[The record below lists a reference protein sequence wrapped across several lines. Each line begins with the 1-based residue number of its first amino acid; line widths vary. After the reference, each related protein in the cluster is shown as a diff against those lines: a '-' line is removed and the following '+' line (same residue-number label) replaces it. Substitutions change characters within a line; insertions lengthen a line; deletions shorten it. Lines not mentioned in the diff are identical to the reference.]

1 MNSKIKEALNLFQ
14 KGQLNESREICLE
27 ILKLEPNSFDTFYLI
42 SMIAFRQKEYFK
54 SEESI
59 KKAINLR
66 SNNAE
71 IYNLYAIVLLHLKK
85 FNLAIENWNIAI
97 KLRPEYLE
105 AYNNRGNLLLELGKS
120 TEALKSF
127 EKAIK
132 LKPDFAEAY
141 NNQGN
146 ALLKLKRIDSALKS
160 YEKSISLMP
169 NYYQAYHNCGRAFYE
184 RNKKNEILKNYEK
197 SKKFNSDLDSAIK
210 NYKKAIELKPDF
222 AEAYFDLGSI
232 FSEVNKNDAAIEYY
246 QKAIDLKKEFG
257 AKLGIL
263 IHTKLKLCDWST
275 INKDLKDI
283 DDKILSFEKLSSPF
297 FLLSIKDSLKLQK
310 INAEKWFKNE
320 FRSTNNNLEKIS
332 KKQNN
337 KKIKIGYYSADFRE
351 HAMGHLLANLF
362 ELHDR
367 SKFELYGFYFGPDV
381 NDDVFKR
388 IVKTFDKFVNVN
400 LKTETEIAQI
410 SKDFQIDIAV
420 DLMGY
425 TRDNRFK
432 IFIEKCAPIQAN
444 YLGYPGTLGTNCID
458 YIIADK
464 VLIPEES
471 QEYYSEKIVYLPN
484 SYQANDSKKKVSK
497 KIFTREEIGL
507 PKNNF
512 VFCSFN
518 QRYKILPKTFDS
530 WMQILKRVDNSVIW
544 LLESNEKSSEN
555 LKKEAVNRGIDPKRI
570 IFSKALPLDE
580 HLARH
585 KAADLF
591 IDTFPYNAHTTC
603 SDSLRVGLPVLT
615 LQGETFASRVSSS
628 LLNAVGLKEL
638 ITYSSKEYED
648 LAVEFATDASKLKN
662 IKNKLE
668 INKNKLPLFN
678 TKLFTSHIEQAYFE
692 MYKRYNKNEKPE
704 NIEIK

>member
-42 SMIAFRQKEYFK
+42 SMIAFRQKEYSK

-127 EKAIK
+127 KKAIE

-232 FSEVNKNDAAIEYY
+232 FSEVNKNDAAVEYY

-283 DDKILSFEKLSSPF
+283 EDKILSFEKLSSPF

-388 IVKTFDKFVNVN
+388 IEKTFDKFVNVN

-410 SKDFQIDIAV
+410 SKDFEIDIAV

-432 IFIEKCAPIQAN
+432 IFIEKCAPIQVN
-444 YLGYPGTLGTNCID
+444 YLGYPGTLGANCID

-555 LKKEAVNRGIDPKRI
+555 LKKEAGNRGIDPKRI

>member
-1 MNSKIKEALNLFQ
+1 MNSRIKEALNLFQ

-105 AYNNRGNLLLELGKS
+105 AYNNRGNVLLELGKS

-127 EKAIK
+127 EKAIE

-283 DDKILSFEKLSSPF
+283 EDKILSFEKLSSPF

-388 IVKTFDKFVNVN
+388 ILKTFDKFVNVN
-400 LKTETEIAQI
+400 SKTETEIAQI

-432 IFIEKCAPIQAN
+432 IFIEKCAPIQVN
-444 YLGYPGTLGTNCID
+444 YLGYPGTLGANCID

>member
-42 SMIAFRQKEYFK
+42 SMIAFRQKEYSK

-127 EKAIK
+127 KKAIE

-146 ALLKLKRIDSALKS
+146 ALLKLKRIDNALKS

-283 DDKILSFEKLSSPF
+283 EDKILSFEKLSSPF

-310 INAEKWFKNE
+310 ITAEKWFKNE

-444 YLGYPGTLGTNCID
+444 YLGYPGTLGANCID

-464 VLIPEES
+464 VLIPKES

-555 LKKEAVNRGIDPKRI
+555 LKKEAGNRGIDPKRI

>member
-1 MNSKIKEALNLFQ
+1 MNSRIKEALNLFQ

-42 SMIAFRQKEYFK
+42 SMIAFRQKEYSK

-105 AYNNRGNLLLELGKS
+105 AYNNRGNVLLELGKS

-127 EKAIK
+127 EKAIE

-232 FSEVNKNDAAIEYY
+232 FSEVNKNDAAVEYY

-263 IHTKLKLCDWST
+263 IHTQLKLCDWST

-283 DDKILSFEKLSSPF
+283 EDKILSFEKLSSPF

-400 LKTETEIAQI
+400 SKTETEIAQI

-425 TRDNRFK
+425 TRDSRFK
-432 IFIEKCAPIQAN
+432 IFIEKCAPIQVN
-444 YLGYPGTLGTNCID
+444 YLGYPGTLGANCID

-555 LKKEAVNRGIDPKRI
+555 LKKEAANRGIDPKRI
-570 IFSKALPLDE
+570 IFSKALPLEE